1 MENSRGKQNGS
12 LWPLWLG
19 LGVLGGVSAYFY
31 PLFVLTMLAV
41 PAIWAAMAFRVHP
54 ATLLAT
60 GALVFLFGLF
70 MGFDTVNCL
79 CILGLVA
86 PAGCLL
92 WLSQKERMGN
102 FQSVLFLSVALTFG
116 LFLIFC
122 MPDLLQSGDPYA
134 SIRTYF
140 ADMPELFAG
149 TVLYDTARLLLS
161 RIDELIVACFFAFAG
176 VYAL

>member
-122 MPDLLQSGDPYA
+122 VPDLLETGDPYA
-134 SIRTYF
+134 SLRSYFSQVPAMFEGTY
-140 ADMPELFAG
+140 
-149 TVLYDTARLLLS
+149 LYDTAKS
-161 RIDELIVACFFAFAG
+161 
-176 VYAL
+176 